1 MKKHEIL
8 ENKMCKELD
17 SIEEKYRSGVEM
29 SEADLRKIDMIVH
42 ALKSL
47 ATYEAMKEAEEY
59 QEYEQ
64 SFAMQPQYMSRNSY
78 NTMSGHYPPPFYP
91 NQPRRW

>member
-1 MKKHEIL
+1 MRTHEIL

-17 SIEEKYRSGVEM
+17 NIEERYRGGAEM
-29 SEADLRKIDMIVH
+29 SEADLRKIDMLVH

-47 ATYEAMKEAEEY
+47 ATYEAMKEAAEY

-64 SFAMQPQYMSRNSY
+64 SFAMQPMSRNY
-78 NTMSGHYPPPFYP
+78 NTMSGHYPPPYYP